1 MEQAAGIYIGIG
13 PIFIHASRDGAG
25 DELFVL
31 AVCPRSLFHFH
42 IVDCYVKTIFH
53 QYFE

>member
-1 MEQAAGIYIGIG
+1 MEQAAGIYIDIG

-31 AVCPRSLFHFH
+31 AVCPRSLFHFQNFFLTK
-42 IVDCYVKTIFH
+42 YVQNFN
-53 QYFE
+53 